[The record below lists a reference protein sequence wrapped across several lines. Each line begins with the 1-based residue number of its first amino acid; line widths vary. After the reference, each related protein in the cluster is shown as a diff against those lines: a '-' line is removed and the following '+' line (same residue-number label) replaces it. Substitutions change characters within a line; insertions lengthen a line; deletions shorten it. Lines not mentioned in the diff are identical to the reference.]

1 MFKRWEKEVKR
12 RTYGGEYE
20 TVTELDEARIIKD
33 AAIGIATVIM
43 LTWFWPFSS
52 VPTGSQGV
60 VTQFGKIKRI
70 EGEGLVL
77 TAPFESLHVFN
88 VRTSATQVE
97 GAQGSTADTQPV
109 NVDLVVRYKIRPPM
123 IAKIYEEYSHDGDLS
138 SYVLSATQETFKAV
152 TAKYTATE
160 LISQRS
166 KVSSDIKTLLS
177 QKLDLYGADVIN
189 VDMQSFAFSPDYM
202 AAINLKVTEEQ
213 KRLAA
218 ENKARTVEAQQREVV
233 IQATAAADAA
243 KAKSDGEAYAKLT
256 VAKAEAESLRI
267 QNAALRENR
276 DVLEL
281 KRIEVELAKANK
293 WNGKLPEN
301 IYAGAPIPLVNIK

>member
-1 MFKRWEKEVKR
+1 MSFKDRYTRKY
-12 RTYGGEYE
+12 TDHYGREREEIREG
-20 TVTELDEARIIKD
+20 IIIRD
-33 AAIGIATVIM
+33 VALALVALILLM
-43 LTWFWPFSS
+43 WLWPFSS

-77 TAPFESLHVFN
+77 TTPFERLHVFN
-88 VRTSATQVE
+88 VRTTATQVD

-109 NVDLVVRYKIRPPM
+109 NVSLVVRYKIRPAK
-123 IAKIYEEYSHDGDLS
+123 IAKIFEEYTHDGDLS
-138 SYVLSATQETFKAV
+138 SYVMSATQETFKAV

-160 LISQRS
+160 LISKRNQ
-166 KVSSDIKTLLS
+166 VSADVRDLLGR
-177 QKLDLYGADVIN
+177 KLDLYGADVIN

-202 AAINLKVTEEQ
+202 AAINMKVTEEQ

-243 KAKSDGEAYAKLT
+243 KAKADGEAYAQLK
-256 VAKAEAESLRI
+256 VAQANAEALRI

-293 WNGKLPEN
+293 WDGKLPEH